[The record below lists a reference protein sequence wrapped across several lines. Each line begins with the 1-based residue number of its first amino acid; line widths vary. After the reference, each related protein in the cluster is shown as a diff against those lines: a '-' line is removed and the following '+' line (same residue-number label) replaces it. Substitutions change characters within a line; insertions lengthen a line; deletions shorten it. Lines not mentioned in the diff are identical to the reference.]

1 MSEPGGG
8 SSPDKDAA
16 GEAELTRD
24 QNRTDAPGV
33 PAPGAPAG
41 REATEPAGATGPAG
55 EAGQTG
61 EAGPAGEAEPPAG
74 EAGSPTQRFGRTVLD
89 SVLSANTVTV
99 TVLAIFIALVVGA
112 VLIVVSDS
120 DLTSEYGYFFGAPL
134 SVLGDSWTVVAGAY
148 ANLFKGAVFD
158 PATVSGAISGTNSW
172 SLAFAPLSETL
183 TYTAPLVFTG
193 LAVALA
199 FRGGL
204 FNIGAQG
211 QTILGAI
218 GGAVIGFDLHLPY
231 GLHLVVALLGA
242 ALGGALW
249 AFIAGVLKA
258 RSGAHEVIVTIM
270 LNNVAILFLGW
281 VIVQKGVH
289 DPTRTDAISKNVDKT
304 ARLPTIPG
312 VDHSVVRVH
321 LGILLGVLAALGLAW
336 LLQRSTVGFRLRAV
350 GSNPS
355 AARTAGMSVGGAYVL
370 VMVLSGALAG
380 LGGGMQVLGT
390 TASSLTGQ
398 VTGTIGSDGITVAL
412 LGRGK
417 PWGVVASAL
426 LFGALHAGGNRMQ
439 SYSHVA
445 IDLVVVV
452 QAVIVIFIAAPALV
466 KAIFRLRAARSGG
479 TPTTLAKGW

>member
-8 SSPDKDAA
+8 SSPEKDVA

-33 PAPGAPAG
+33 PAPGGPAG
-41 REATEPAGATGPAG
+41 RQATEP
-55 EAGQTG
+55 G
-61 EAGPAGEAEPPAG
+61 EAGPAEPP
-74 EAGSPTQRFGRTVLD
+74 GSAPQRFGRAVLD
-89 SVLSANTVTV
+89 SVYSANTVTV
-99 TVLAIFIALVVGA
+99 TILAILIALIVGA
-112 VLIVVSDS
+112 ILIVVSDPT
-120 DLTSEYGYFFGAPL
+120 LTSEWGYFFGAPGT
-134 SVLGDSWTVVAGAY
+134 VLADSWSVIADAY

-158 PATVSGAISGTNSW
+158 PATVSGAISGSNSW
-172 SLAFAPLSETL
+172 SQAFAPLSETL
-183 TYTAPLVFTG
+183 TYSAPLMFTG

-211 QTILGAI
+211 QAIIGAI
-218 GGAVIGFDLHLPY
+218 CGAVVGFDVPLPY
-231 GLHLVVALLGA
+231 GLHVIVALLGA
-242 ALGGALW
+242 AAGGALW
-249 AFIAGVLKA
+249 AFIAGALKA

-270 LNNVAILFLGW
+270 LNTIASLFLGW
-281 VIVQKGVH
+281 LIVQKGVH
-289 DPTRTDAISKNVDKT
+289 NPTRTDQISKNVDKT
-304 ARLPTIPG
+304 AKLPTIPG
-312 VDHSVVRVH
+312 VDHNVVRVH
-321 LGILLGVLAALGLAW
+321 LGVVLGVLAALGVAW
-336 LLQRSTVGFRLRAV
+336 LLQRSTIGFRLRAV
-350 GSNPS
+350 GANPA

-370 VMVLSGALAG
+370 VMVLSGGLAG

-390 TASSLTGQ
+390 TASALTAQ
-398 VTGTIGSDGITVAL
+398 VTANIGFDGITVAL

-439 SYSHVA
+439 SFSHVA
-445 IDLVVVV
+445 IDLVFLV